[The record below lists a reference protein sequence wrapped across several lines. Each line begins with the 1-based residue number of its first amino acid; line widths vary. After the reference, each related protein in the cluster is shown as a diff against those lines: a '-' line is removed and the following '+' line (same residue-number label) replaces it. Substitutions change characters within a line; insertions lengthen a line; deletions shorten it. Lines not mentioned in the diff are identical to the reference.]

1 MLDTFAAA
9 FLVFA
14 FTALAL
20 FELAIAL
27 GAPLG
32 EYSFGGQNKGVLPT
46 HWRVVAFVF
55 VFVALG
61 IAGHYL
67 AQTGAVSPL
76 LGSTGNTF
84 VNWFLV
90 GFTALSALG
99 ITSLDLRK
107 KSGSGAARLSPCCS
121 RPSSWPS
128 RVPSYLVHPRI

>member
-1 MLDTFAAA
+1 MLETFAAA

-67 AQTGAVSPL
+67 AQTGAISPL
-76 LGSTGNTF
+76 LSSSGNSF

-99 ITSLDLRK
+99 NNLTRSQK
-107 KSGSGAARLSPCCS
+107 EKRLWGGTTIAMLLSAII
-121 RPSSWPS
+121 
-128 RVPSYLVHPRI
+128 VAI